1 MSEDLVLSFDL
12 EGALSSSKSSGGK
25 KDFTRLKVPK
35 EGSLVLRVLP
45 PFGTNHGGLPF
56 KEEAQHWGFLDENGD
71 QKPVD
76 CTYSSEGS
84 CPVCK
89 KYFEL
94 KDIADKA
101 KANGATKEEVTA
113 LNDEAFKFKSN
124 RHYLLNVVDAT
135 DNTVKILE
143 IPKTALDN
151 LLKEISKNVK
161 ERRFDP
167 LSLTS
172 GCWFKFYKTGKM
184 FNTEYFVETK
194 KIIKNTEDGEAE
206 FTDKTQ
212 IDPELLAKIQEQLTS
227 PEVTGG
233 VLFDIH
239 KLGRVKYTSGQLK
252 AIMDGAPVPKK
263 SSDLVPATV
272 EATTNVYL
280 KKDALT
286 STPPSVQQST
296 PQPQTAVS
304 TTNTTSELERLRA
317 RSKASA
323 GK

>member
-12 EGALSSSKSSGGK
+12 DGALSSSKNGGK

-35 EGSLVLRVLP
+35 DGSLVLRILP
-45 PFGTNHGGLPF
+45 PYGVNHGGVPF

-89 KYFEL
+89 KYFDL
-94 KDIADKA
+94 KDVADKA
-101 KANGATKEEVTA
+101 KASGATKEDVS
-113 LNDEAFKFKSN
+113 LLMDEAFKFKSN

-143 IPKTALDN
+143 IPKTALDS
-151 LLKEISKNVK
+151 LLKEITKNVK
-161 ERRFDP
+161 ERKFDP
-167 LSLTS
+167 LSLTT

-194 KIIKNTEDGEAE
+194 KIIKETADGEAE
-206 FTDKTQ
+206 FTDKTP
-212 IDPELLAKIQEQLTS
+212 IDSELLEKIQEQLANPTVTS
-227 PEVTGG
+227 G

-239 KLGRVKYTSGQLK
+239 KLGKVKYTSGQLK
-252 AIMDGAPVPKK
+252 AILDGAPVPKK
-263 SSDLVPATV
+263 STDLVPVTV
-272 EATTNVYL
+272 EATTNVAL
-280 KKDALT
+280 KKDVLT
-286 STPPSVQQST
+286 TTETKTTTPTTT
-296 PQPQTAVS
+296 PTVS
-304 TTNTTSELERLRA
+304 ATNATSELERLRA

>member
-12 EGALSSSKSSGGK
+12 DGALSSSKSGGK

-35 EGSLVLRVLP
+35 DGSLVLRILP
-45 PFGTNHGGLPF
+45 PYGVNHGGVPF

-84 CPVCK
+84 CPICK
-89 KYFEL
+89 KYFDL
-94 KDIADKA
+94 KDAADKA
-101 KANGATKEEVTA
+101 KASGATKEDVS
-113 LNDEAFKFKSN
+113 LLMDEAFKFKSN

-143 IPKTALDN
+143 IPKTALDS
-151 LLKEISKNVK
+151 LLKEITKNVK
-161 ERRFDP
+161 ERKFDP
-167 LSLTS
+167 LSLTT

-194 KIIKNTEDGEAE
+194 KIIKETADGEAE
-206 FTDKTQ
+206 FTDKTP
-212 IDPELLAKIQEQLTS
+212 IDSELLEKIQEQLANPTVTS
-227 PEVTGG
+227 G

-239 KLGRVKYTSGQLK
+239 KLGKVKYTSGQLK
-252 AIMDGAPVPKK
+252 AILDGAPVPKK
-263 SSDLVPATV
+263 STDLVPVTV
-272 EATTNVYL
+272 EATTNVAL
-280 KKDALT
+280 KKDVLT
-286 STPPSVQQST
+286 TTETKTTTPTTT
-296 PQPQTAVS
+296 PTVS
-304 TTNTTSELERLRA
+304 ATNATSELERLRA
-317 RSKASA
+317 RSKASV

>member
-12 EGALSSSKSSGGK
+12 DGALSSSKNGGGK

-35 EGSLVLRVLP
+35 EGSLVVRVLP
-45 PFGTNHGGLPF
+45 PYGVNHGGLPF

-84 CPVCK
+84 CPICK
-89 KYFEL
+89 KYFDL
-94 KDIADKA
+94 KDVADKA
-101 KANGATKEEVTA
+101 KANGASKEEVTT
-113 LNDEAFKFKSN
+113 LTDEAFKFKAN

-135 DNTVKILE
+135 DSTVKILE

-151 LLKEISKNVK
+151 LLKEITKNVK
-161 ERRFDP
+161 ERKFDP
-167 LSLTS
+167 LSLTT
-172 GCWFKFYKTGKM
+172 GCWFKFYKTGKG
-184 FNTEYFVETK
+184 FSTEYFVETK
-194 KIIKNTEDGEAE
+194 KIIKDTADGEAE
-206 FTDKTQ
+206 FTDKTP
-212 IDPELLAKIQEQLTS
+212 IDSELLEKIQAQLS
-227 PEVTGG
+227 NPVVGSG

-239 KLGRVKYTSGQLK
+239 KLGKVKYTSGQLK

-263 SSDLVPATV
+263 ATDLVATTV

-286 STPPSVQQST
+286 VTHQVQQST

-317 RSKASA
+317 RSKASS
-323 GK
+323 GR